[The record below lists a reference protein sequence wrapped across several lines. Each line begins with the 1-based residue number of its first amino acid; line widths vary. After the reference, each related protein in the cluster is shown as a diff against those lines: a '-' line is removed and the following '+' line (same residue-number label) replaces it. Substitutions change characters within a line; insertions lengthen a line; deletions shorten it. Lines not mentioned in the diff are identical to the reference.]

1 MIFILWIPFIPLEQK
16 TNKLELHKIV
26 VENKD
31 FYDPILLSKDTKI
44 LEFNNIRNLIKHHLL
59 YADLEC

>member
-1 MIFILWIPFIPLEQK
+1 MIFIHWIAFIPLEQK
-16 TNKLELHKIV
+16 TNKLELHKIA

-31 FYDPILLSKDTKI
+31 FYNTTLLSKDTKI
-44 LEFNNIRNLIKHHLL
+44 LEFNNIKNLIKHYLL